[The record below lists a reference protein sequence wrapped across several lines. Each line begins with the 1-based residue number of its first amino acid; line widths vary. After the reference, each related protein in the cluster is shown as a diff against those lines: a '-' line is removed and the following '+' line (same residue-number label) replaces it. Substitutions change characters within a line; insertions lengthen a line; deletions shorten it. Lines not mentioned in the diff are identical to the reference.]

1 MVMLAVAAVILIF
14 TRTDAVQVVK
24 TKTSQAGITAVIGIL
39 GLAWLGDTFIDA
51 NSKVI
56 IGGLSNM
63 AQDHPGLFSVGLFAT
78 SMLLYSQAATTQS
91 LMPLGLTL
99 GIAPAALAG
108 MFPAVNGYFFIPTYG
123 TLIAAVNFDRSGT
136 TRIGKYVLN
145 HSFMI
150 PGLVSTVIAVAT
162 GLVIAKVFF

>member
-1 MVMLAVAAVILIF
+1 MLVVFHIF
-14 TRTDAVQVVK
+14 QTVGFYGFANWVPTLLVK
-24 TKTSQAGITAVIGIL
+24 QGITVTSSLLYTTVIGLAAPL
-39 GLAWLGDTFIDA
+39 GPLLGYWIADRFER
-51 NSKVI
+51 KHVI
-56 IGGLSNM
+56 VAMAALNIVSGL
-63 AQDHPGLFSVGLFAT
+63 LF
-78 SMLLYSQAATTQS
+78 SQAATAQT

-99 GIAPAALAG
+99 GIAPAALVG

-150 PGLVSTVIAVAT
+150 PGLVSTIVAIST
-162 GLVIAKVFF
+162 GLVIAKMFF